1 LALATVTPM
10 PAGAAPD
17 GDLALSAAKASPEL
31 RTAVAALNESF
42 ARLEVAKAV
51 FTADDLEMANWR
63 ARKRYNRLWNE
74 RRALTVD
81 ISWAAQMEA
90 EKDFQKAQV
99 AVANVESRNYY
110 DIVVKAAT
118 SMVYDRV
125 RLASCGTIAII
136 GYGVARDLIKRH
148 LPALQT

>member
-1 LALATVTPM
+1 M
-10 PAGAAPD
+10 
-17 GDLALSAAKASPEL
+17 
-31 RTAVAALNESF
+31 
-42 ARLEVAKAV
+42 
-51 FTADDLEMANWR
+51 
-63 ARKRYNRLWNE
+63 
-74 RRALTVD
+74 D

-99 AVANVESRNYY
+99 AVANVESWAYH